1 MRGLGLEVEHL
12 EQIADGRLR
21 PGDKLPSTA
30 ELQVAYECSD
40 NPVKKAIGRL
50 QAIGLLIGR
59 QGRGVYVTDGRSG
72 PGRPR
77 IASAV
82 VRLSRLHPITNSTKA
97 CRSSWC
103 AGIPRMMRGSAS
115 GVSRTVPV

>member
-1 MRGLGLEVEHL
+1 MPEKPVFAQIMDDIR

-50 QAIGLLIGR
+50 QAIGLLVGR

-72 PGRPR
+72 PETR
-77 IASAV
+77 
-82 VRLSRLHPITNSTKA
+82 
-97 CRSSWC
+97 
-103 AGIPRMMRGSAS
+103 
-115 GVSRTVPV
+115 